1 MGYSAVETLIL
12 SRSEVAALLE
22 PHIVLTALRE
32 AFIAY
37 STSRTIDAM
46 RIPLA
51 LPPPESGAAS
61 SGMLLAPGL
70 VPGIP
75 AYSVKVHAK
84 FPGQDPAI
92 RGVLVLHD
100 LTTGAVIALIESS
113 HLTALRTGLA
123 GALGADALARRDA
136 RTVAIIGAVAQGRSQ
151 LAALRLVRPITAVN
165 VLDAAA
171 AAARSFARDPVCD
184 ELAVRVVD
192 SLDEALDGADVVVT
206 STWAR
211 EPFLFKRHL
220 QPGVHLTNVGADQ
233 PGRCEISADAL
244 QAAVVVVDDRR
255 LAVEMGVI
263 GGAGLDDTA
272 IHAELGEVLA
282 GVRRGRSSPDD
293 ITVFGSVGLAF
304 QDLAAGWRAYTLAR
318 ERGIGRS
325 VRLLD

>member
-1 MGYSAVETLIL
+1 VETLIL

-22 PHIVLTALRE
+22 PHIVLTALRD
-32 AFIAY
+32 AFVAY
-37 STSRTIDAM
+37 STGRTIDAM
-46 RIPLA
+46 RIPLT
-51 LPPPESGAAS
+51 LPPRESGAGS

-75 AYSVKVHAK
+75 AYSIKVHAK

-100 LTTGAVIALIESS
+100 LATGAVLALIESS

-136 RTVAIIGAVAQGRSQ
+136 RTVAIIGAGAQGRSQ

-165 VLDAAA
+165 VLDTVSS
-171 AAARSFARDPVCD
+171 AARSFAHDPVCD
-184 ELAVRVVD
+184 GLAVRVVD
-192 SLDEALDGADVVVT
+192 SLDEALVGADVVVT
-206 STWAR
+206 STWAQ
-211 EPFLFKRHL
+211 EPFLFRRHL
-220 QPGVHLTNVGADQ
+220 QPGMHLTNVGADQ

-263 GGAGLDDTA
+263 GGAGLDDKA

-282 GVRRGRSSPDD
+282 GLRPGRSGPDD

>member
-51 LPPPESGAAS
+51 LPPPESRAAS

-123 GALGADALARRDA
+123 GALGADALTRWR
-136 RTVAIIGAVAQGRSQ
+136 GA
-151 LAALRLVRPITAVN
+151 T
-165 VLDAAA
+165 
-171 AAARSFARDPVCD
+171 
-184 ELAVRVVD
+184 
-192 SLDEALDGADVVVT
+192 
-206 STWAR
+206 R
-211 EPFLFKRHL
+211 EPWPSSV
-220 QPGVHLTNVGADQ
+220 PGPKGD
-233 PGRCEISADAL
+233 PSW
-244 QAAVVVVDDRR
+244 RR
-255 LAVEMGVI
+255 YA
-263 GGAGLDDTA
+263 
-272 IHAELGEVLA
+272 
-282 GVRRGRSSPDD
+282 SC
-293 ITVFGSVGLAF
+293 
-304 QDLAAGWRAYTLAR
+304 AR
-318 ERGIGRS
+318 
-325 VRLLD
+325 